1 MGKYTKTDTEY
12 YDKEFNRLES
22 IRSAS
27 EDLKEERTFDIAS
40 GGLALSIGI
49 FTYLSANGKPLPCK
63 WMIILVMALFGVAIV
78 VNYLSHHVSTRAMER
93 NIELV
98 NDRISNKIPYNH
110 LELEEAYVRPN
121 KKISIM
127 NKIVFTLTFVGV
139 VLVVVYG
146 IIYIL

>member
-98 NDRISNKIPYNH
+98 NDRITKKIPYNH
-110 LELEEAYVRPN
+110 IELKEAYNRPN
-121 KKISIM
+121 KRISIM
-127 NKIVFTLTFVGV
+127 NKFVFTFTLIGV
-139 VLVVVYG
+139 VMVVLYG
-146 IIYIL
+146 ILYIL